1 MEAPGADA
9 IRNLTGVPD
18 EIFAFPG
25 GKKLTPKYGKVFG
38 FEHIKDAVSSQDEGS
53 ADGKTVVKC

>member
-1 MEAPGADA
+1 MEALGADA

-53 ADGKTVVKC
+53 ADGKTVV

>member
-1 MEAPGADA
+1 M
-9 IRNLTGVPD
+9 D
-18 EIFAFPG
+18 EISAFPG

-53 ADGKTVVKC
+53 ADGKTVVEC